1 MGRSKKHTAPAAPK
15 TPLAAPTP
23 SLKSPAALTSKWDA
37 EAQQLHESL
46 GTAAYATPFKAQGW
60 LHVNSFVDTEVC
72 HLLATPGP
80 LAPTDKA
87 NVVSLV
93 TELRKHE
100 LASDPLP
107 SDDETAIVALRAI
120 SRAYRASLESSA
132 RLATAEFSRSLASAD
147 GQSLASEPVNRPQP
161 ELPTVKWTSEV
172 RDRHL
177 ANAAFARGDLELDDS
192 ELPLDSAMGAIYVA
206 AASNPPQTVPYL
218 TTKFGVRRRASRAQ
232 HAPSPAPMTLTPRAP
247 CPCPAASDRRVRRRR
262 AH

>member
-100 LASDPLP
+100 LANDPLP

-147 GQSLASEPVNRPQP
+147 GQPAADGPVNRPQP
-161 ELPTVKWTSEV
+161 EPPTVKWSSEV

-218 TTKFGVRRRASRAQ
+218 TTKVGVRRRASRAQ